1 MASKKLS
8 TPMSSAAGAMSSTA
22 VSASMADTM
31 STLKTP
37 SKFSFSTVPVDRLAA
52 IANEFTLAA
61 MVVDESSSV
70 YDFAVELEKCVKTV
84 LESCASSPRADNLL
98 LRFTK
103 FCGKVQ
109 EVHGFRPLAEISPDE
124 YTGKITPSG
133 STALFDA
140 VTDAVEAAEV
150 LGETLVNQEFTA
162 NAVIF
167 VVTDGEDNMSRTTP
181 NSIRKALDRI
191 AKAEKLESVAVI
203 LIQVGTKDAGVKA
216 ALDKFATE
224 AKLTQLIDLTDL
236 FASAKPAK
244 ALAKLAN
251 FITRSISS
259 TSTALASGSST
270 AASSKLTI

>member
-1 MASKKLS
+1 MASRKLS
-8 TPMSSAAGAMSSTA
+8 TPMSSAAGATPTD

-37 SKFSFSTVPVDRLAA
+37 SKFSFSTVPVDKLAA
-52 IANEFTLAA
+52 IANEFTLATL
-61 MVVDESSSV
+61 VVDESSSV
-70 YDFAVELEKCVKTV
+70 YDFAKDLEKCAKTV
-84 LESCASSPRADNLL
+84 LESCATSPRSDNLL
-98 LRFTK
+98 LRFLK
-103 FCGKVQ
+103 FCGKVE
-109 EVHGFRPLAEISPDE
+109 EVHGFRPLAEINSDE
-124 YTGKITPSG
+124 YTGKINPSG

-140 VTDAVEAAEV
+140 VTNAVEASEV
-150 LGETLVNQEFTA
+150 LGENLVNQEFTA

-167 VVTDGEDNMSRTTP
+167 VLTDGEDNMSRTTP

-216 ALDKFATE
+216 ALDRFATE

-236 FASAKPAK
+236 FASAKPGK
-244 ALAKLAN
+244 ALAKLAG